1 MSLFRRSIRYLA
13 RLSYVVVCLLVSHAV
28 GQAWGQ
34 THDADEQVGKT
45 QRRVLERAREG
56 TQQDVIVVF
65 DHTTTQQ
72 SIDAQPASNWMF
84 DAPSLLN
91 AGTLESYIRSKAL
104 IPLTGFWVDKP

>member
-1 MSLFRRSIRYLA
+1 MSLFRHLIRYLA
-13 RLSYVVVCLLVSHAV
+13 RLSDVMACLLVPEAV

-65 DHTTTQQ
+65 DHSTTEQ
-72 SIDAQPASNWMF
+72 SIDALPASNWML

-104 IPLTGFWVDKP
+104 IPLTGFWMDKP